1 MKKSKNP
8 KVDAVVVLSGGQ
20 DSAIC
25 LALACRKY
33 GSNRVAAITFE
44 YGQRHSAE
52 TKYAR
57 GLAQHFG
64 IGIHKI
70 VKLPFYA
77 EITDNALMDA
87 GRTITRSRGA
97 SAPNTLVD
105 GRNAFFL
112 LIAGVWAKSMG
123 ATKIYTGVS
132 QADYSGYPDCRAKFI
147 ISQQQTMR
155 LAMEWPFEIVA
166 PFMNMTKA
174 QEWELA
180 DKLGIFELISEK
192 TLTCYRG
199 IPGRGCGRCPACKLR
214 NAGLRQFLSKAKG
227 KR

>member
-1 MKKSKNP
+1 M
-8 KVDAVVVLSGGQ
+8 DAVVVLSGGQ

-33 GSNRVAAITFE
+33 GPKRVAAITFE

-57 GLAQHFG
+57 GLAQHFE
-64 IGIHKI
+64 IGEYKI
-70 VKLPFYA
+70 VKLPFYS
-77 EITDNALMDA
+77 EITDNALMNTEKA
-87 GRTITRSRGA
+87 ITRSRGT

-112 LIAGVWAKSMG
+112 LTAGVWAKALG
-123 ATKIYTGVS
+123 ATKIYIGVS
-132 QADYSGYPDCRAKFI
+132 QADYSGYPDCRAPFI
-147 ISQQQTMR
+147 ASQQHTMR

-180 DKLGIFELISEK
+180 DKLGIFDLISEK

-199 IPGRGCGRCPACKLR
+199 IPGRGCGRCPACRLR
-214 NAGLRQFLSKAKG
+214 NDGLRQFLSRKKAV
-227 KR
+227 